1 MALKRLTIEN
11 IRNLRFVEIF
21 PNARLNLIYGNNG
34 AGKTSILEAIH
45 ILGSGKSF
53 RSSKSSDVRTHNTN
67 MMRVTAHCVA
77 LNNNEHQL
85 GWQRRENIRKIHID
99 SKSSHSISQLAKF
112 VPVRAIQP
120 DTHYRFRTQNKFR
133 RSMLDWGVFHVK
145 PSFQENWQRYT
156 RVLQQRNEYLK
167 QGPIQESAL
176 NSWDRQLCGYAEDIA
191 QARTEYADDWVP
203 QIKSVYEQ
211 IFVDSPTDID
221 VVFQKG
227 WDTEQLSQQL
237 KNDRGKDI
245 KKASTHSGCHRAD
258 MIIRID
264 QQAMGTTA
272 SQGQQ
277 KVLVLA
283 MMLAQIEIL
292 LAEPS
297 CIAQPIL
304 LLDDVPSELDEVHR
318 KRLMSYLSRL
328 PLQVFITTTEAD
340 QVDVSMWPDCA
351 MFHVEHGEIRT
362 RDTVT

>member
-11 IRNLRFVEIF
+11 IRNLRSIEIY

-53 RSSKSSDVRTHNTN
+53 RSSKSSDVRTHNSEI
-67 MMRVTAHCVA
+67 MRVTAQCVA

-85 GWQRRENIRKIHID
+85 GWERDQYSRKIHID
-99 SKSSHSISQLAKF
+99 AKSNHSISELAKF

-145 PSFQENWQRYT
+145 PLFQEIWQRYT

-167 QGPIQESAL
+167 QGSVQESVL
-176 NSWDRQLCGYAEDIA
+176 SSWDVQICDFAEDIA
-191 QARTEYADDWVP
+191 QARNEYTDDWVP

-221 VVFQKG
+221 IIFQKG
-227 WDTEQLSQQL
+227 WETEQLSQQL

-258 MIIRID
+258 MLITID
-264 QQAMGTTA
+264 QQTMGSTA

-297 CIAQPIL
+297 RTAQPIL

-318 KRLMSYLSRL
+318 TRLMAYLSRL
-328 PLQVFITTTEAD
+328 PLQVFITTTDVD
-340 QVDVSMWPDCA
+340 QVDVSMWSDCA
-351 MFHVEHGEIRT
+351 MFHVEHGKIRT